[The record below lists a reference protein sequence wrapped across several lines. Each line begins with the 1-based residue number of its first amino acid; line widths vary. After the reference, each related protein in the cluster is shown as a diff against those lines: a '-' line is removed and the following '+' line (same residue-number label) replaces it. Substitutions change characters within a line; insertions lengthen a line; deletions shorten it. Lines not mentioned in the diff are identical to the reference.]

1 MDATDWN
8 PREAPAFGMHLS
20 SAIIRPLSAALA
32 PSNDAGPVKVRA
44 SETSHAVDRTHDFAI
59 SADTTHIAIH
69 WAGQPA
75 AHLTVTFSGDGKV
88 FSEPTEVEAE
98 DQFEAPDAAPPSTDD
113 ETYGPLMGVDA
124 VTVVRVQSDRPL
136 ARVTVLALDAA
147 GPTPHPLGL
156 GAQAL
161 GTTAIPG
168 VISRAA
174 WGADESLRFDGAGD
188 ERWPREYFP
197 LQKLVVHHTAG
208 RNQDPNPVATVRA
221 IYYFHAVT
229 RRWGDI
235 GYSYLIDEAG
245 RVYEGRHSRDYWNGT
260 IPTSDSLDGLA
271 VAGGHALH
279 HNLGTMGIALLG
291 TFSTQAPT
299 AAARASLVRMLAWAS
314 AKYHL
319 DPKAS
324 STYTNPQTGLKR
336 YVANIAGH
344 RDYQATAC
352 PGGVLYGMLPTIR
365 NEVAAA
371 MNLWPGQVFNP
382 PRSLVFVAG
391 TYVGYRFNAGGAV
404 TASRSYTLTK
414 GSSAPTNQLNSVP
427 GRSGSYYFVTA
438 GVWAGYWVQ
447 ASSRITISPA
457 PTTPVVEDFGIAR
470 WITVPAGTK
479 TGRKFDAFGRIT
491 ASKQVILTAPTVVW
505 ASKRSA
511 IPGQL
516 RRFYYVTVGAW
527 EGYWIQE
534 TAGVT
539 LGAPPPP
546 LPEPIAIYN
555 PPRTLQFA
563 AGTYVGR
570 QYSAYGVLAG
580 TYSYTL
586 TTSSTAPTSR
596 YSTLPGQTGNW
607 YYIVDGIWESYWIKE
622 SPGTTLAPLP
632 VAPL

>member
-1 MDATDWN
+1 
-8 PREAPAFGMHLS
+8 MHLS
-20 SAIIRPLSAALA
+20 SGIIRRLSAAMTAAMLLTAGAPIA
-32 PSNDAGPVKVRA
+32 PSSDSGPVKVRA

-59 SADTTHIAIH
+59 SSAATHINIH
-69 WAGQPA
+69 WAGEPD
-75 AHLTVTFSGDGKV
+75 AHLTAAFSSDGKV
-88 FSEPTEVEAE
+88 FSELTAVEAE
-98 DQFEAPDAAPPSTDD
+98 DADEAPDPQPEQASD
-113 ETYGPLMGVDA
+113 ETYGPLMGVDR
-124 VTVVRVQSDRPL
+124 VTVVRVHADRPL
-136 ARVTVLALDAA
+136 ARVTVLALDAS
-147 GPTPHPLGL
+147 GPATPPFGL

-188 ERWPREYFP
+188 ERWPREYYP

-208 RNQDPNPVATVRA
+208 RNQDPNPAATVRA

-279 HNLGTMGIALLG
+279 HNQGTMGIALLG
-291 TFSTQAPT
+291 TFGTRAPT

-319 DPKAS
+319 DPRAS
-324 STYTNPQTGLKR
+324 STYTNPLTGIKR
-336 YVANIAGH
+336 YVPNIAGH

-352 PGGVLYGMLPTIR
+352 PGGVLYGLLPTIR
-365 NEVAAA
+365 NDVAAA

-382 PRSLVFVAG
+382 PRRLAFVAG
-391 TYVGYRFNAGGAV
+391 TYVGYRFNAGGSV
-404 TASRSYTLTK
+404 IASKSYTLAK
-414 GSSAPTNQLNSVP
+414 ASSAPTNQLNTVP
-427 GRSGSYYFVTA
+427 GHSGSYYFVTA
-438 GVWAGYWVQ
+438 GVWAGWWVQ
-447 ASSRITISPA
+447 ASSRLTIGPA
-457 PTTPVVEDFGIAR
+457 PATPVVEDFGIAR

-479 TGRKFDAFGRIT
+479 TGRKFDAFGQVT
-491 ASKQVILTAPTVVW
+491 ASKTIVLSAQTIVW

-511 IPGQL
+511 IPGQVN
-516 RRFYYVTVGAW
+516 RWYYVTVGAW

-546 LPEPIAIYN
+546 LPEPIAIYD
-555 PPRTLQFA
+555 PPRTLHFA
-563 AGTYVGR
+563 PGTYVGR

-586 TTSSTAPTSR
+586 TTSSTAHTSR
-596 YSTLPGQTGNW
+596 YSALPGQTGNW
-607 YYIVDGIWESYWIKE
+607 YYIIDGVWESYWIKE
-622 SPGTTLAPLP
+622 SSGTTLAP
-632 VAPL
+632 PLAVGPL